1 MASHQAKRNQGTHPG
16 PFSLLPPQI
25 QCLGLRPSQ
34 GLAKIVKYWGKKVG
48 SKYENIIAQLKFLGF
63 FSMSTKWNIMPA

>member
-34 GLAKIVKYWGKKVG
+34 GLAKMVKYWGKKVG
-48 SKYENIIAQLKFLGF
+48 SKYKNIIA
-63 FSMSTKWNIMPA
+63 N